1 MLNAGIWLEPQ
12 LMAHLRRILLKTLG
26 QSKAFKA
33 DSVETY
39 GLSPGCV
46 GQQQPL
52 WVEHCCSGFMDGMN
66 K

>member
-1 MLNAGIWLEPQ
+1 
-12 LMAHLRRILLKTLG
+12 MAHLRRILLKTLG

-33 DSVETY
+33 DSVETD

-52 WVEHCCSGFMDGMN
+52 WAEHCCSGFMDGMN